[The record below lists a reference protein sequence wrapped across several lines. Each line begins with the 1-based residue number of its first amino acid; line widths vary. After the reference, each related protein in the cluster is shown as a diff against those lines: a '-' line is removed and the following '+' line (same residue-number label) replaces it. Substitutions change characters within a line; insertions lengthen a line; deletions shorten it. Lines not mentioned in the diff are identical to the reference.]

1 MTQLRKDSRGEP
13 AAGASEAVKSGS
25 ARLAAPAGVNWWLW
39 LIPPAVLSGW
49 VACADTWGNPAA
61 LPAWLETAAIWLV
74 SAAAVVFAART
85 LVTRNPLHL
94 IVTVLAANLL
104 CREIH
109 FAGTTAGVFVVGGLC
124 VAWAVL
130 WRRKIARA
138 ATDRRFV
145 SWLLAALWA
154 YLLSQMVAKRIFA
167 ARHLGWIPNEQ
178 AIHTSVEEVVETAAH
193 LMFLAAAVLGSW
205 ARWGRSG
212 ESAPA
217 TAEEGATG
225 D

>member
-1 MTQLRKDSRGEP
+1 VTELRKDSGGVV
-13 AAGASEAVKSGS
+13 AAGESEAVEPGR
-25 ARLAAPAGVNWWLW
+25 ARLGAPAGVNWWLW
-39 LIPPAVLSGW
+39 LVPPAVLVGW
-49 VACADTWGNPAA
+49 VAWANTWGYHPA

-74 SAAAVVFAART
+74 SGGTVVFAVRT
-85 LVTRNPLHL
+85 FVTRNPLHL

-138 ATDRRFV
+138 ARDRRFV

-154 YLLSQMVAKRIFA
+154 YLLSQMVAKRVFS

-193 LMFLAAAVLGSW
+193 LMFLARG
-205 ARWGRSG
+205 ARAWDGG
-212 ESAPA
+212 
-217 TAEEGATG
+217 
-225 D
+225 